1 MRRPRLI
8 IVVLAAALAVAGC
21 GREDT
26 TSRARATPA
35 VLTPQRDTFENLGF
49 PEFATKNT
57 TRVASTDAAQAAAAV
72 VRAVFP
78 EGGRGPRA
86 VTLVDTSD
94 WRVAIAAAALMG
106 PPIGAPVLFGDG
118 DGLPAASRRA
128 LDNLDPKGSKAAGNG
143 QVIRV
148 GDVAKPDGR
157 KTTDLTGSTPLA
169 LTRSIAKLI
178 TSATSRTGPPVIVT
192 TADDASIAAPAA
204 GYAAKTGTPVLF
216 VNRTA
221 IPPETRAALAS
232 LARPRIYVLG
242 SSKAISPQVSQQLR
256 RLGRVER
263 FGGKD
268 AVTNAINVARYT
280 DGTFGWGIDQP
291 GHGLVFAR
299 ADRPLDAV
307 AAAPLSAA
315 GTYGPLLL
323 LDDADKIPRTIQ
335 SYLLDIQPGY
345 RTDPVRGVYNH
356 GWMIGDRKAIST
368 ATQARLDTLL
378 EIVPER
384 TPDTPPDQ
392 PQP

>member
-1 MRRPRLI
+1 MPRPGLL
-8 IVVLAAALAVAGC
+8 IVVLAAAIAGGGC
-21 GREDT
+21 AREE
-26 TSRARATPA
+26 SAGEGPATPA
-35 VLTPQRDTFENLGF
+35 VLTPQRETFENLGF
-49 PEFATKNT
+49 PAFATKNT
-57 TRVASTDAAQAAAAV
+57 TRVASADATRAAAAV
-72 VRAVFP
+72 ARAVFP
-78 EGGRGPRA
+78 EGGTGPRA

-106 PPIGAPVLFGDG
+106 PPIDAPVLFGDG

-128 LDNLDPKGSKAAGNG
+128 LDELDPQGSKAAGDG

-148 GDVAKPDGR
+148 GDVAKPQGR
-157 KTTDLTGSTPLA
+157 KTTDLTGATALA
-169 LTRSIAKLI
+169 LTRSIARL
-178 TSATSRTGPPVIVT
+178 TLSARSRSAPAVIVT
-192 TADDASIAAPAA
+192 SAEDASIAAPAA

-216 VNRTA
+216 VNKTK
-221 IPPETRAALAS
+221 IPPETRAALAA
-232 LARPRIYVLG
+232 LTLPRIYVLG
-242 SSKAISPQVSQQLR
+242 PSKAISPQVTRQLR

-263 FGGKD
+263 FGGQD
-268 AVTNAINVARYT
+268 AVTNAIGVARYT
-280 DGTFGWGIDQP
+280 NGTFGWGIEQP

-315 GTYGPLLL
+315 GKYGPLLL
-323 LDDADKIPRTIQ
+323 LDDADQVPRTIQ
-335 SYLLDIQPGY
+335 SYLLDIQPGF

-356 GWMIGDRKAIST
+356 GWIIGDRKAIST

-384 TPDTPPDQ
+384 TPDAPPDK